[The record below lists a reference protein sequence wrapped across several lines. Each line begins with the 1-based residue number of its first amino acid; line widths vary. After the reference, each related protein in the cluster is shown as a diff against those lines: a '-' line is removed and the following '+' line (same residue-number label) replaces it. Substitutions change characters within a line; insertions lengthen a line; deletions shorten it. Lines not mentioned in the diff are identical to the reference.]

1 MAVGAIV
8 KRIVS
13 QFKRDKRSLALMLLA
28 PMLLLFLV
36 WLVFNGS
43 DYKPLIGYDN
53 LPNPIIES
61 ISDNSEELL
70 KLDREEAIS
79 LMKSEELDAY
89 ISMENEQPA
98 ILLEGSDSNKNST
111 VMQVVEE
118 ALQSMDNN
126 QKGTEPKVEFLY
138 GSSDLGLFDR
148 VGPVLIG
155 FFVFFFVFI
164 LGGISFLRERTQ
176 GTLVKLLSTP
186 IKRWQLVVGYVVGFG
201 TFTILQSIL
210 IVLFSVYI
218 LDMHMVGYVW
228 ELLIVTIL
236 LAITALT
243 LAILLSTFANNEFQ
257 IMQFIPIVIIPQVF
271 FSGIFN
277 LDTLDKWIQIL
288 SNFMPLTYGGA
299 DALSDMMIKGYHLQ
313 DVWFNIVVLCGFA
326 LVFFLL
332 NIVVLK
338 KHRTL

>member
-138 GSSDLGLFDR
+138 GSSDLGYLT
-148 VGPVLIG
+148 
-155 FFVFFFVFI
+155 
-164 LGGISFLRERTQ
+164 E
-176 GTLVKLLSTP
+176 LV
-186 IKRWQLVVGYVVGFG
+186 Q
-201 TFTILQSIL
+201 
-210 IVLFSVYI
+210 
-218 LDMHMVGYVW
+218 
-228 ELLIVTIL
+228 
-236 LAITALT
+236 
-243 LAILLSTFANNEFQ
+243 
-257 IMQFIPIVIIPQVF
+257 
-271 FSGIFN
+271 
-277 LDTLDKWIQIL
+277 
-288 SNFMPLTYGGA
+288 
-299 DALSDMMIKGYHLQ
+299 
-313 DVWFNIVVLCGFA
+313 C
-326 LVFFLL
+326 
-332 NIVVLK
+332 
-338 KHRTL
+338 